1 MNRPLTL
8 LASTL
13 ALTACQPS
21 EAPAEQPASTAEAPA
36 AEALVAK
43 AVATDP
49 AAAAGPAARPQ
60 PIQLATPPK
69 PAGSVGVTVLPQFDR
84 VTADGLR
91 ELNLL
96 VRLEGLGEVNGPR
109 PPVDLALV
117 IDRSGSMSGDKIRDV
132 KTASLQLLDSLQPA
146 DTVTLIS
153 YSSDVRRHTTRLPV
167 GEGREVLRNHLLGI
181 ESGGGT
187 ALGPAI
193 IRALDDLEAGLR
205 DDGRLTHV
213 LLLSDGLANEG
224 EQRPEVLGARA
235 AQSFTKG
242 ISVSTLGVGLDYNE
256 DLMTKL
262 ADQGGGRYH
271 FIKDAD
277 AIAGILD
284 DEMKGLVATVARGM
298 ELELAPSPG
307 TGVSKVFGYP
317 TTRDGARTAAR
328 IGSIGAG
335 QIREVVVRLTLPA
348 LTPPSVAL
356 GTLSVGY
363 RDITADNMNRR
374 ADVPL
379 SIGLAASAAEMNET
393 ERAEV
398 TVRVAEV
405 EAAERLEVAA
415 RAADRGDFAGA
426 RGGLQIA
433 IDDLRRK
440 AEKTPS
446 PKLDKQILELE
457 EARDEVQQARSS
469 ASKRKAYTKKY
480 KSKAYGTKKR

>member
-8 LASTL
+8 VATAL
-13 ALTACQPS
+13 ALTACQPT
-21 EAPAEQPASTAEAPA
+21 EAPAEQAEGAI
-36 AEALVAK
+36 AK
-43 AVATDP
+43 AVASDP
-49 AAAAGPAARPQ
+49 APATAPDTPIRPAEPAKIAAPP
-60 PIQLATPPK
+60 TPV
-69 PAGSVGVTVLPQFDR
+69 GSVGVTVLPQFDR
-84 VTADGLR
+84 ITADGLR

-96 VRLEGLGEVNGPR
+96 VRMEGLGEVTGPR

-132 KTASLQLLDSLQPA
+132 KTASLKLLDTLEPH

-153 YSSDVRRHTTRLPV
+153 YSSDVRRHTTRLAV

-187 ALGPAI
+187 ALGPALMQ
-193 IRALDDLEAGLR
+193 ALDDLETGLK
-205 DDGRLTHV
+205 DDGRLTHA

-224 EQRPEVLGARA
+224 EQRPDVLGARA
-235 AQSFTKG
+235 AKAFTRG

-271 FIKDAD
+271 FIKDAN
-277 AIAGILD
+277 AIAGILG
-284 DEMKGLVATVARGM
+284 DEMKGLVATVARGIEI
-298 ELELAPSPG
+298 ELNPTPG
-307 TGVSKVFGYP
+307 TGVAKVFGYP
-317 TTRDGARTAAR
+317 TVRDGARTTAR

-335 QIREVVVRLTLPA
+335 QTREVILRLALPA
-348 LTPPSVAL
+348 LTPPQVAL

-363 RDITADNMNRR
+363 TDITADSTSRR

-379 SIGLAASAAEMNET
+379 SLEITADAAAMQKS
-393 ERAEV
+393 ERPEV

-426 RGGLQIA
+426 RGGLQLA
-433 IDDLRRK
+433 IDDLKQK
-440 AEKTPS
+440 AEKRPS
-446 PKLDKQILELE
+446 PKLNAQITELE
-457 EARDEVQQARSS
+457 EARDEVDEARTS
-469 ASKRKAYTKKY
+469 ASSRKAYTKKY